1 MTKETKYEKK
11 NGKTNIPGGC
21 TLEVF
26 GGEGVKMSRWDTGT
40 RLPILDK
47 IKRNSKPP
55 SLRTA
60 DAFPVVASLASAKRE
75 RSDDRKCVC
84 CSQATNPH
92 RPPPKSPR
100 L

>member
-1 MTKETKYEKK
+1 
-11 NGKTNIPGGC
+11 
-21 TLEVF
+21 
-26 GGEGVKMSRWDTGT
+26 MSRLDTGT

-47 IKRNSKPP
+47 IKRNRKPP

-84 CSQATNPH
+84 CSQATNN
-92 RPPPKSPR
+92 PPPPQIKDEATQKPKLAIFAS
-100 L
+100 LI